1 MQTGKGMTF
10 KRFGRARH
18 LRIETADDLQAVLT
32 LDEAHWVAVG
42 APVASLNCDADLLAM
57 IDSDHNGRIMCFELR
72 DAVGWLFEHL
82 EDTSGLTDAS
92 DVLKLA
98 AINTA
103 NDVGRHIHDSASMIL
118 RRLGA
123 DGADEVSIDQ
133 VREAKAL
140 VEQNPVSEKGVVLP
154 EAADDGE
161 VRRFIAD
168 VIACVGGA
176 EHPSGTVGVDRQEI
190 NEFLVQAQA
199 YLDWQDQGAIPNE
212 QNTSPIM
219 PLGERTCE
227 AYELYLALR
236 DKIDQYFAQ
245 CQAAAFD
252 TRAAQRVALSDD
264 ELQAVDLSDPQAIRA
279 FMAASPLARPRVDQ
293 VLAFEE
299 PVNPFY
305 YADLTR
311 LRSAVIE
318 PALGR
323 AAPVLTEKAWQ
334 KVKAF
339 FTVHEKWLAT
349 KAGRD
354 VETLDNALLQRYLDP
369 HFRQSVE
376 RLIAESTET
385 AFVLGHIRVTEK
397 LLLYQRHLL
406 ALANN
411 FVSFPHLY
419 DPAQRAMFERG
430 TLIMD
435 GRHFE
440 FCVLTVDRLAH
451 AKVAET
457 GNMCVLYVQVS
468 PAESPAYELA
478 VPVTSGGL
486 GNLCVGK
493 RGMFRTVEGEESD
506 ARVVQIIA
514 NPVSVGEAI
523 VSPFKR
529 LIALMTG
536 KIEALTAKAE
546 KTLDAEA
553 NAIADRPAEAK
564 PAPPAEAPKG
574 GGLMAGGLL
583 MGGSVAVAALTSA
596 IAYITKTLSGVGT
609 GQILFGIGAAVM
621 VVIMPT
627 SIVAIIKLRRRDLS
641 ALLEGSGWAVN
652 ARMRLTFKQ
661 GRFFTSRPLLPRGT
675 KGAGLNLRYGYL
687 LVPILIALAH
697 LVGFVWA
704 AWAAT
709 N

>member
-1 MQTGKGMTF
+1 MQTGKNMTF
-10 KRFGRARH
+10 KRFGRTRH
-18 LRIETADDLQAVLT
+18 LRIETADDLKAVLA

-72 DAVGWLFEHL
+72 EAIAWLFEHL
-82 EDTSGLTDAS
+82 SDTSGLTAGG

-98 AINTA
+98 AINT
-103 NDVGRHIHDSASMIL
+103 GSETGEHIHESAVMIL
-118 RRLGA
+118 QRLGA
-123 DGADEVSIDQ
+123 DGADEVTIDQ
-133 VREAKAL
+133 VRQVKAL
-140 VEQNPVSEKGVVLP
+140 VEQHPVSEAGVVLP

-168 VIACVGGA
+168 VIVCVGGA
-176 EHPSGTVGVDRQEI
+176 EHPSGTVGIDRHEM

-199 YLDWQDQGAIPNE
+199 YLDWQEQGTIPPK
-212 QNTSPIM
+212 QSTSAIM

-227 AYELYLALR
+227 AYELYAALR

-245 CQAAAFD
+245 CEAAAFD
-252 TRAAQRVALSDD
+252 TRAAERVALSDD
-264 ELQAVDLSDPQAIRA
+264 ELQAVDLSNPQAIRS
-279 FMAASPLARPRVDQ
+279 FMAASPLAKPRVDQ

-305 YADLTR
+305 YSQLTALRAD
-311 LRSAVIE
+311 VIE

-323 AAPVLTEKAWQ
+323 EAPVLTEKAWQ
-334 KVKAF
+334 EVKAF
-339 FTVHEKWLAT
+339 FDVHDKWVAA
-349 KAGRD
+349 KAGQD
-354 VETLDNALLQRYLDP
+354 VEELDNAMLQRYLDP

-385 AFVLGHIRVTEK
+385 ALVLGNIRLTEK
-397 LLLYQRHLL
+397 LLLYQKHLL
-406 ALANN
+406 SLANN

-419 DPAQRAMFERG
+419 DPQRRAMFERG

-440 FCVLTVDRLAH
+440 FCILVADRPAH
-451 AKVAET
+451 AKVAAT
-457 GNMCVLYVQVS
+457 GNMCVLYVRVS
-468 PAESPAYELA
+468 PAEGAAYELA

-486 GNLCVGK
+486 GNLCMGK
-493 RGMFRTVEGEESD
+493 RGMFRTVDAVESD
-506 ARVVQIIA
+506 ARVVQVIE
-514 NPVSVGEAI
+514 NPVSLGEAV

-529 LIALMTG
+529 LIGLMTG

-553 NAIADRPAEAK
+553 GTITERPAEAK
-564 PAPPAEAPKG
+564 PAQPPEAAKG

-621 VVIMPT
+621 VVMLPASIM
-627 SIVAIIKLRRRDLS
+627 AFIKLRRRDLS
-641 ALLEGSGWAVN
+641 ALLEGSGWAIN

-661 GRFFTSRPLLPRGT
+661 GRFFTSRPLLPRGA
-675 KGAGLNLRYGYL
+675 KGTGLRYAHVL
-687 LVPILIALAH
+687 IPALIALAH
-697 LVGFVWA
+697 VVVFVWVLVA
-704 AWAAT
+704 SD
-709 N
+709 